1 MSAVRAIDDLMAAL
15 YSSISGPAGAP
26 RDWALHDS
34 LYMPN
39 AAIAVVRPDGTGAGA
54 AAVEMLSPGEYR
66 RTREP
71 FLLRH
76 GFFESER
83 ARQVTLHGP
92 FAHVVS
98 EYESRWRPDD
108 EPFETGTNVLQLV
121 ETGSGWRVLAVAW
134 IAGVAAS
141 HIPATAFAP

>member
-1 MSAVRAIDDLMAAL
+1 MSAVRTIDELMAAL

-26 RDWALHDS
+26 RDWALNDS
-34 LYMPN
+34 LYLPN
-39 AAIAVVRPDGTGAGA
+39 AAIAVVRPGGTATGGM
-54 AAVEMLSPGEYR
+54 AVEILSSADYR

-71 FLLRH
+71 FLLQH
-76 GFFESER
+76 GFFERER
-83 ARQVTLHGP
+83 ARQVTVHGP

-98 EYESRWRPDD
+98 EYESRWHPDD

-121 ETGSGWRVLAVAW
+121 ETGSGWRILAVAW

-141 HIPATAFAP
+141 HIPATALAP